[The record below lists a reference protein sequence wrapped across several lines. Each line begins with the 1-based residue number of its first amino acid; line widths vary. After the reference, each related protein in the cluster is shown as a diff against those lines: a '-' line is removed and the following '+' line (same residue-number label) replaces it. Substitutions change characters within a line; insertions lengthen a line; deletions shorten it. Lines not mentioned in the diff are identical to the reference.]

1 MAILEQNRWAAN
13 KDTIQLVPTKEC
25 NDEWQGVWGKAS
37 HQRVTIH
44 LQFLV
49 LSQFSDSNPIYWRDD
64 QVSRILQSHS
74 KYPWWWF
81 LCPKGFGTIYSGKL
95 HTEEKRIPSLL
106 TSVKERESID
116 GLMMKLMNWWWNW
129 LLKKGSQLMNWWWN
143 LETQNMI
150 MAPCSHWAIW
160 KPNNKW
166 NPDLSPGFNGSAWC
180 ADLYIGPFSI
190 FIKYDWD

>member
-1 MAILEQNRWAAN
+1 MASLEQNRWAAN

-95 HTEEKRIPSLL
+95 HTEEKRIPSLFM
-106 TSVKERESID
+106 SVKERESID
-116 GLMMKLMNWWWNW
+116 DETWKL
-129 LLKKGSQLMNWWWN
+129 K
-143 LETQNMI
+143 MI

-160 KPNNKW
+160 RPNNKW
-166 NPDLSPGFNGSAWC
+166 NPDLSPGFNGQL
-180 ADLYIGPFSI
+180 DLQTYILVLSPFT
-190 FIKYDWD
+190 